1 MSKDRTIKDEGTD
14 KVKEDKK
21 TFLHFLKKKNVSAVT
36 YMFTYVKLSS
46 ALFSKILQ
54 SDP

>member
-21 TFLHFLKKKNVSAVT
+21 KTFLNLLKKKKNVSDACPV
-36 YMFTYVKLSS
+36 
-46 ALFSKILQ
+46 
-54 SDP
+54 